1 MSVIRQAC
9 FCHKPQSLLCYCLL
23 RGRKSFPLT
32 LLEKSSAA
40 KRCKNFRFAKPAIMK
55 PYKDMPGFPLSTAK
69 IPYIHFPL
77 ASSAI
82 DVANAMEQVPKA
94 GNDLKSFGEKAG
106 LAVRF

>member
-1 MSVIRQAC
+1 
-9 FCHKPQSLLCYCLL
+9 
-23 RGRKSFPLT
+23 
-32 LLEKSSAA
+32 
-40 KRCKNFRFAKPAIMK
+40 MK
-55 PYKDMPGFPLSTAK
+55 PIQGHAWFP
-69 IPYIHFPL
+69 IEYGENPIHFPL